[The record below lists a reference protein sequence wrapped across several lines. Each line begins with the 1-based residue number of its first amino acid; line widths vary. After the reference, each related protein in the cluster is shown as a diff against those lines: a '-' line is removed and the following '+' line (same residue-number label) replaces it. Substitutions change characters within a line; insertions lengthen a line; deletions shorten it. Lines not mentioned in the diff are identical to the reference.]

1 MIYTIPIA
9 ISFALFGYYLT
20 VAFPGKVSP
29 TGETPES
36 IETRVLIPAWN
47 RIRAFIHAITPKGK
61 LERIV
66 AKAASLNIR
75 LDPVVVTV
83 GQLMSGIAA
92 FVFLNMTIHLKLPIP
107 HWTIPLMGALIC
119 YWIPEW
125 IIDSL
130 IKERQTKIRLAL
142 PGFLD
147 SIIMHLN
154 AGHSIDQAVKNI
166 ILARREKVRRVA
178 DATLEEDYLSSYKG
192 RPLYEEFAK
201 AWVSMLKGGSRERA
215 YGGIIK
221 RAGVLELTEVLQAI
235 LLALRLGADLTI
247 TLKAQAA
254 NLLIKRRQQAQELGE
269 TAPMRIAM
277 VAFCFFG
284 AFIMVMAAVMYPN
297 LVETITYLRGGAQ

>member
-1 MIYTIPIA
+1 MIYTIPI
-9 ISFALFGYYLT
+9 ILSFALFGYYLT

-36 IETRVLIPAWN
+36 IETRVLVPAWN

-142 PGFLD
+142 PGLLD

-166 ILARREKVRRVA
+166 ILARRDKIRREA
-178 DATLEEDYLSSYKG
+178 DPTVEEDYLTNYKG

-254 NLLIKRRQQAQELGE
+254 NLLIKRRQQAEEAGE
-269 TAPMRIAM
+269 KAPLKIAM
-277 VAFCFFG
+277 VAFCFFF
-284 AFIMVMAAVMYPN
+284 AFLMVMGAIMWPGMQEVVIN
-297 LVETITYLRGGAQ
+297 LRGGV